1 MPWWLSVLFWSA
13 VGVLAS
19 STVQVMASDIMTGWK
34 RLVSILLFAMPL
46 VALIAL
52 RVHR

>member
-13 VGVLAS
+13 VGIGAS
-19 STVQVMASDIMTGWK
+19 SAVQVMASDIMTGWK
-34 RLVSILLFAMPL
+34 RLVAILLFAIPL
-46 VALIAL
+46 FALIAL